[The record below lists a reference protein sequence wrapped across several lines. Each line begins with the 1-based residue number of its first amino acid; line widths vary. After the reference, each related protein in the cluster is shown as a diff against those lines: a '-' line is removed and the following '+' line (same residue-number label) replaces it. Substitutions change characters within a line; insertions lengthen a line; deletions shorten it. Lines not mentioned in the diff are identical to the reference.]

1 MTVFKNPFGT
11 HTVDGVYLDENGADL
26 ETFRAGDSYLVHQT
40 ADGEWDFREFRITS
54 GEDAGKLAHETLG
67 PQTFGSLFLCIPG
80 FHGFH
85 ISIGLRS
92 LIVAHVSA
100 STSLH

>member
-40 ADGEWDFREFRITS
+40 ADGEWGFREFCITS
-54 GEDAGKLAHETLG
+54 GEDAGELAYERLG
-67 PQTFGSLFLCIPG
+67 PRTFRSLFFCITG
-80 FHGFH
+80 FLGFH
-85 ISIGLRS
+85 IIVVLFLLIISS
-92 LIVAHVSA
+92 LIS
-100 STSLH
+100 